1 MIRRHRFSRPIR
13 FLFATILC
21 AAIAIWM
28 AWENKVL
35 DERSAPYNQRAFN
48 AAVWRSA
55 SPTKD
60 FTPRARMASDLTQ
73 RYLRVGLTKQAI
85 CTLLGPPERD
95 ETVSFLMPTGKQV
108 DTLYEYD
115 MGPTSMGM
123 LDEHDLLRLYFD
135 SGARCVLFQ
144 ITKA

>member
-1 MIRRHRFSRPIR
+1 
-13 FLFATILC
+13 
-21 AAIAIWM
+21 
-28 AWENKVL
+28 
-35 DERSAPYNQRAFN
+35 
-48 AAVWRSA
+48 
-55 SPTKD
+55 
-60 FTPRARMASDLTQ
+60 MASDLTQ